1 MALQLARLFRG
12 ILQLIP
18 GIRAGRRAA
27 MTESRQDLS
36 RRYLRE
42 LSELVDDRQI
52 TTSAARQVIDDLF
65 EPAEPSQPRRLR
77 AAVWQAP
84 IAASAA
90 SGLEGSVRADCPDH
104 RCSSKKSS
112 IRFLPAGDKDRRV
125 LRPSF
130 E

>member
-1 MALQLARLFRG
+1 MALHLARLFRG

-65 EPAEPSQPRRLR
+65 EPAEPGQPRRLR
-77 AAVWQAP
+77 AAVWQAHVEDRT
-84 IAASAA
+84 SH
-90 SGLEGSVRADCPDH
+90 SGLRLVGT
-104 RCSSKKSS
+104 
-112 IRFLPAGDKDRRV
+112 DRS
-125 LRPSF
+125 LGGERP
-130 E
+130 